1 MDAVSLYQELVNEQL
16 EALIDSFVSIAVDDF
31 LETDRVPFCE
41 VLPIVFWSFKEVPH
55 VNASV
60 FE

>member
-1 MDAVSLYQELVNEQL
+1 LYQELVNKQL
-16 EALIDSFVSIAVDDF
+16 KTLINSFVSIAVDNF
-31 LETDRVPFCE
+31 LKTDGVLFCE
-41 VLPIVFWSFKEVPH
+41 VLSIVFWSFEEVPH

>member
-1 MDAVSLYQELVNEQL
+1 MDAVSLYQELVNKQL
-16 EALIDSFVSIAVDDF
+16 KALIDSLVSIAVDDF
-31 LETDRVPFCE
+31 LKTDGVPFRE
-41 VLPIVFWSFKEVPH
+41 VLPVVFWPFKEVPH

>member
-1 MDAVSLYQELVNEQL
+1 VLLYQELVNKQL
-16 EALIDSFVSIAVDDF
+16 ETLINSFVSIAVDDF
-31 LETDRVPFCE
+31 LKTNGVLFCE
-41 VLPIVFWSFKEVPH
+41 VLPIVFWSFEEVPH